1 MKAKTKWIWLDDYH
15 DQHPSPPSSPAP
27 RSPPDRWGSGPW
39 QPRRDGQVGWC
50 GTGGCGEQ
58 CRPDSQWHPWILK
71 YNVLER
77 LNCLQSRIL
86 PISTTSVI
94 VSPAVSKF
102 VFFRNC
108 WKKISNSSWLFLFDQ
123 PSLSRCWVHCWWV
136 CGWCASSVSDRSGYW
151 ASQAT
156 QMGDQRTRGL
166 PFYPETKN

>member
-1 MKAKTKWIWLDDYH
+1 MTH
-15 DQHPSPPSSPAP
+15 DPHPSPPSSPAP

-108 WKKISNSSWLFLFDQ
+108 WKRFLILHHYFYLINPLFLNVESIVDGSVGDVLHQFQIDQ
-123 PSLSRCWVHCWWV
+123 DTGHRKQHKW
-136 CGWCASSVSDRSGYW
+136 
-151 ASQAT
+151 
-156 QMGDQRTRGL
+156 
-166 PFYPETKN
+166 ETKGQEVSHCIQKLKVAKFKN